1 MDLRAGCW
9 KINSLRNESH
19 CWHLYKLQSR
29 EGKELKVLVKGFIL
43 FLSCSF
49 SVCYSGQVRISSN
62 WEFRSL
68 HPWEGR
74 LLLGEAGHEKIPHSM
89 CGNQNPL
96 SAGARTSFLLIYSRL
111 VLELFMFCPGVKQ
124 IWKHCRTPKFSL

>member
-29 EGKELKVLVKGFIL
+29 EGKELKVLVKVFVL
-43 FLSCSF
+43 FLSFFS

-62 WEFRSL
+62 WKFRSL
-68 HPWEGR
+68 HPWEGI
-74 LLLGEAGHEKIPHSM
+74 LLLGGAGQGNST
-89 CGNQNPL
+89 CGNQNPF
-96 SAGARTSFLLIYSRL
+96 SIGARTSSLLIYSRL
-111 VLELFMFCPGVKQ
+111 VLELFMHCPGVRQ
-124 IWKHCRTPKFSL
+124 TWKYCRTPKSSL

>member
-29 EGKELKVLVKGFIL
+29 EEKELKILFKVFVL
-43 FLSCSF
+43 FLSCSS
-49 SVCYSGQVRISSN
+49 SVCYSGQVGISSN
-62 WEFRSL
+62 WKFRSL

-74 LLLGEAGHEKIPHSM
+74 LLLGGAGQGKIPHST
-89 CGNQNPL
+89 CGDQNPL
-96 SAGARTSFLLIYSRL
+96 SAEARTCSLLIYSRL
-111 VLELFMFCPGVKQ
+111 VLELFMFFPWSQ
-124 IWKHCRTPKFSL
+124 ANLETLQNT